1 MNYELIEDDLYKK
14 RTKEL
19 VEYYI
24 KKVFVYTL
32 VLLEVKGL
40 QKTYDRVGEIF
51 EKAKKE
57 GFFKKA
63 MGSDEEDYLVWV
75 EILRTYLDALGT
87 SYNVIRP
94 ADIVTTDLVSVIEAS
109 LYSITDKL
117 LFSRAPSNEAEV
129 HARVEGVLKCVFPD
143 LKHKPQLTKP
153 IKNFEPDTGLPS
165 VRTLIEY
172 KFISTEDD
180 AKIVSDQILA
190 DTRGYTSKDWE
201 NFLFVIYETHRI
213 KPESKW
219 NEHLRECGVDNNTK
233 VIVLS
238 GEPSKKVKKKKGK

>member
-1 MNYELIEDDLYKK
+1 MNTLAESLEGIRRLLSKVDGHFQNYLNYELIGADLYKE

-24 KKVFVYTL
+24 EKAFVYTL

-40 QKTYDRVGEIF
+40 RKTYDRVGEIIF

-57 GFFKKA
+57 GFFKTA

-75 EILRTYLDALGT
+75 EILRTYVDALGT
-87 SYNVIRP
+87 HYNVIRP
-94 ADIVTTDLVSVIEAS
+94 ADIVTTDLLSVIKAS

-117 LFSRAPSNEAEV
+117 LFFRAPSNEAEV

-153 IKNFEPDTGLPS
+153 IKNLEPDTGLPS

-180 AKIVSDQILA
+180 TKIISDQILA
-190 DTRGYTSKDWE
+190 DTRGY
-201 NFLFVIYETHRI
+201 R
-213 KPESKW
+213 
-219 NEHLRECGVDNNTK
+219 
-233 VIVLS
+233 
-238 GEPSKKVKKKKGK
+238 